1 MDGWTSAVR
10 HQLELG
16 RLLPLGGPRD
26 GAWIAET
33 AARAVLREAVREVPG
48 VRPGGLRL
56 APADP
61 ENADESVES
70 VVPRPPSGLPPGP
83 LRLTAD
89 FAAVATEPL
98 PAVAARVREALARA
112 AAGRL
117 GLVVAEV
124 DLRIT
129 ALLDET
135 PEPEPAPPPDIPP
148 AGRERSGDEE
158 RAARAAR
165 SVPGVTALTGV
176 LGRAVQL
183 AEPAGDATA
192 LPRRHARVEI
202 AVARDLR
209 ALDVTREVR
218 TAVGNALP
226 DHPTVAVVVTAVG

>member
-10 HQLELG
+10 HQLDLG

-33 AARAVLREAVREVPG
+33 AARAVLLEAVREVPG

-61 ENADESVES
+61 EDADES

-98 PAVAARVREALARA
+98 PAVAARVRDALARA
-112 AAGRL
+112 AARRL

-129 ALLDET
+129 ALLDEAPGT
-135 PEPEPAPPPDIPP
+135 EPAPPSDVPP
-148 AGRERSGDEE
+148 AGREQSGDEE

-176 LGRAVQL
+176 LGRAVHL